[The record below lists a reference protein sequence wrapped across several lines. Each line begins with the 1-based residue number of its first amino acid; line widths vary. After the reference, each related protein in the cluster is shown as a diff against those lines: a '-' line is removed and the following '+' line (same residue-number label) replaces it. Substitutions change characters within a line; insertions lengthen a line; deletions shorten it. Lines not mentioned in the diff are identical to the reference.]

1 MFLRRLFVFLLL
13 LSLSAC
19 GGASQTSAPA
29 TSASATSA
37 SATSAPATS
46 APAQPSAA
54 SGGGPRTS
62 VIIAMPYIPN
72 IQFAPYYIAKARG
85 YYAAAG
91 IDVTFDY
98 QYETDSVQ
106 RVAQGNA
113 QFGLAGGDS
122 VLLARAQGL
131 PIVTVATNSQRSPT
145 VFFSKAAL
153 NIKTPADLKGKSVG
167 IPGRFGASY
176 IGLLALLYANQMTEN
191 DLNIQEVGFAQVQAL
206 SEDKIQVA
214 SGYGNNEPVQLAQQ
228 GIPVNVIKVSD
239 SYDLV
244 SDGLLTNEA
253 LIVQQPDL
261 VRGFVQATL
270 HGMQDVIDDPDAAF
284 TLSLEEIPELKSAD
298 EATRQLQ
305 RQVLQETLP
314 YWQSDGTARNGL
326 GYTDEASWLATH
338 TFLRASGLL
347 TKDVDIKAAVTNAFI
362 PR

>member
-1 MFLRRLFVFLLL
+1 MFLRRLFVFLLA

-19 GGASQTSAPA
+19 GGASQTSVPA
-29 TSASATSA
+29 TAV
-37 SATSAPATS
+37 
-46 APAQPSAA
+46 PAQPSPAG
-54 SGGGPRTS
+54 SGPRTS

-72 IQFAPYYIAKARG
+72 VQFAPYYVAKARG
-85 YYAAAG
+85 YYAEAG

-153 NIKTPADLKGKSVG
+153 NITTPADLKGKSVG

-214 SGYGNNEPVQLAQQ
+214 SGYGNNEPVQLTQQ
-228 GIPVNVIKVSD
+228 GIAVNVIKVSD

-244 SDGLLTNEA
+244 SDGLLTNET
-253 LIVQQPDL
+253 LIREQPEL

-270 HGMQDVIDDPDAAF
+270 RGMQDVISDPDAAF
-284 TLSLEEIPELKSAD
+284 TLSLEEISELKSAD

-314 YWQSDGTARNGL
+314 YWQSDGTAKHGL
-326 GYTDEASWLATH
+326 GYTDESSWLATH

-347 TKDVDIKAAVTNAFI
+347 TKDVDIKAAVTNEFI
-362 PR
+362 K

>member
-29 TSASATSA
+29 TSVS
-37 SATSAPATS
+37 ATS
-46 APAQPSAA
+46 APAQPSAV
-54 SGGGPRTS
+54 SGGQRTS

-228 GIPVNVIKVSD
+228 GIAVNVIKVSD
-239 SYDLV
+239 SYALV
-244 SDGLLTNEA
+244 SDGLLTNEN
-253 LIVQQPDL
+253 LIRQQPDL

-314 YWQSDGTARNGL
+314 YWQSEGTSKNGL

-347 TKDVDIKAAVTNAFI
+347 TKDVDIKAAVTNEFI